1 MNDKLVSNK
10 IRTPDGTILQSFN
23 RHDYKTYIDK
33 NGKEYMVDGGLEY
46 LRRNIHDDAPHEE
59 LSVTL
64 GDSFETIRESFC
76 WGTRGIAGN
85 EPVTWVT
92 LMNLSTDHIEA
103 ILTTQFIPGQESWVK
118 DLMEKELEFRKALT

>member
-1 MNDKLVSNK
+1 MNNEHPQIVANM
-10 IRTPDGTILQSFN
+10 IRTPDGTILQSRH

-46 LRRNIHDDAPHEE
+46 LRRIVHDDAPYEE

-76 WGTRGIAGN
+76 WGTRGVAGD
-85 EPVTWVT
+85 EPLKWVR
-92 LMNLSTDHIEA
+92 LKDLHTDHIES
-103 ILTTQFIPGQESWVK
+103 ILGNGYGSDWVRI
-118 DLMEKELEFRKALT
+118 LMTKELEFRK